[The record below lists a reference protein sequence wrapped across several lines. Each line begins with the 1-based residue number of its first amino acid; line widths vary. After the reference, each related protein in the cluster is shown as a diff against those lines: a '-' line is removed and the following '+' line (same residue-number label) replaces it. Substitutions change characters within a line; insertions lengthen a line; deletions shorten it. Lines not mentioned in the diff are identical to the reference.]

1 LWRGAD
7 GARANT
13 RRPTGADAEA
23 AVQALMNLVA
33 GGFGEG

>member
-1 LWRGAD
+1 MLAAECGSAITL
-7 GARANT
+7 RAS
-13 RRPTGADAEA
+13 GADAEA